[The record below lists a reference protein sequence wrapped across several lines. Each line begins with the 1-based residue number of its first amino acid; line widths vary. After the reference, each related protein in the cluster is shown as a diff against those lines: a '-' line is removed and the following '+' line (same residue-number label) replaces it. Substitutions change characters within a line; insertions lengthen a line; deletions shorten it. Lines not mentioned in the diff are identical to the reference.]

1 MKSVVSE
8 GLLGTVTTSNTVRFI
23 TMWEKQILA
32 RAVGNQKKI
41 GGNHTFSEIIK

>member
-8 GLLGTVTTSNTVRFI
+8 GLLGTVPTNTVRFI
-23 TMWEKQILA
+23 TIQEKQILA